1 MASESNLS
9 DNMCMIDFIST
20 EYLHIY
26 FISKPN
32 AEVSLTLEWKLLYFY
47 LRIKLIEFIRES
59 MRKRC

>member
-47 LRIKLIEFIRES
+47 LNNKV
-59 MRKRC
+59 K